1 MVNTEIKDSV
11 LRIYGQESLSL
22 ARSCFCGQAFR
33 WTEKDGIFTCVIG
46 ESLIH
51 AYKEGD
57 ILCISPCDAHS
68 APEYIRYFD
77 LDRDYGA
84 IEGKMSAN
92 DVLKRCIP
100 YAAGIRVFNQDPFE
114 ALISFIISANNNV
127 KRITLIIDRLCQR
140 YGNRHVS
147 PDGTEYYSFPTP
159 EALSNAS
166 LEELRSLGT
175 GYRDEY
181 IKRTAKAVADGF
193 SLEELRN
200 MPYPLAKKRL
210 CTLHGVGGKVAD
222 CVLLFS
228 LGHGEAFP
236 MDVWMKRAVST
247 MFFGGKEPQKD
258 ELTALLD
265 TFGTDAGRIQ
275 QYIFHYARETGL
287 KDFSAG

>member
-1 MVNTEIKDSV
+1 M
-11 LRIYGQESLSL
+11 
-22 ARSCFCGQAFR
+22 
-33 WTEKDGIFTCVIG
+33 
-46 ESLIH
+46 
-51 AYKEGD
+51 
-57 ILCISPCDAHS
+57 
-68 APEYIRYFD
+68 
-77 LDRDYGA
+77 
-84 IEGKMSAN
+84 
-92 DVLKRCIP
+92 
-100 YAAGIRVFNQDPFE
+100 
-114 ALISFIISANNNV
+114 
-127 KRITLIIDRLCQR
+127 
-140 YGNRHVS
+140 
-147 PDGTEYYSFPTP
+147 
-159 EALSNAS
+159 
-166 LEELRSLGT
+166 GT

-200 MPYPLAKKRL
+200 MPYQLAKKRL

-258 ELTALLD
+258 ELAALLD